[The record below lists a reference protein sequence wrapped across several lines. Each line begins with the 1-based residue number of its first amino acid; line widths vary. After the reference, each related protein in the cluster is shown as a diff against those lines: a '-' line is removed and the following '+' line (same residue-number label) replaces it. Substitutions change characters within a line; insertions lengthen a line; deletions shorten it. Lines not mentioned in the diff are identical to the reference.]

1 MVPFPPPPL
10 SLQQWPRPLP
20 ISTSLP
26 PAIFPLRRE
35 AAQIDSLSSLRFR
48 SQTKEKKKKD
58 SSFLH
63 ELSACRPTGK
73 RQRPTFTELKRNQ
86 MLPISIPFATRFV
99 NLVSSPRKELLV
111 GESFPL
117 YLPSLLCTQ
126 GSERGK
132 EEEKEEGAAF
142 QLPSFPPHSNCLP
155 PPPLLFRPPPPPF
168 LPPPRT
174 PLMEFLHPP
183 PQKERENGTLW
194 SLRFSSRLFI
204 RQISSSALGGELS
217 VAGR

>member
-1 MVPFPPPPL
+1 
-10 SLQQWPRPLP
+10 
-20 ISTSLP
+20 
-26 PAIFPLRRE
+26 
-35 AAQIDSLSSLRFR
+35 
-48 SQTKEKKKKD
+48 
-58 SSFLH
+58 
-63 ELSACRPTGK
+63 
-73 RQRPTFTELKRNQ
+73 
-86 MLPISIPFATRFV
+86 MLPISIPFATRFA

-126 GSERGK
+126 GSERRK

-155 PPPLLFRPPPPPF
+155 PPPLLCRPLPPPF

-183 PQKERENGTLW
+183 PQKERENGKLW

-204 RQISSSALGGELS
+204 RQISSSVLLGGRVECGRPDISCPYLS
-217 VAGR
+217 LSYISCIVRSYSQTLVADNGIVKMARDTQEGKGPE

>member
-1 MVPFPPPPL
+1 MNP
-10 SLQQWPRPLP
+10 
-20 ISTSLP
+20 
-26 PAIFPLRRE
+26 
-35 AAQIDSLSSLRFR
+35 
-48 SQTKEKKKKD
+48 
-58 SSFLH
+58 
-63 ELSACRPTGK
+63 
-73 RQRPTFTELKRNQ
+73 
-86 MLPISIPFATRFV
+86 
-99 NLVSSPRKELLV
+99 
-111 GESFPL
+111 FPL

-126 GSERGK
+126 GSERRK

-183 PQKERENGTLW
+183 PQKERENGKLW

-217 VAGR
+217 VAGPIFRVRSLSFQHFLYSTVLYSQTLVADNGIVKMARDTQEEEEEA